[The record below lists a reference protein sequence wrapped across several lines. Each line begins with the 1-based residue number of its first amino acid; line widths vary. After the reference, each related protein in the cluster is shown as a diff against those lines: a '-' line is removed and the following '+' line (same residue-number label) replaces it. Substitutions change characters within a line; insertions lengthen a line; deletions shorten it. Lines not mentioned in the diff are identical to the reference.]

1 MKVTEIIQNS
11 LKYPLKDWKKFLIL
25 GIIFIILNIAYI
37 SRSLGEENVDL
48 LAIFVG
54 IAFVVGFLVNGY
66 IFRIIKSSFDGKVEL
81 PKFDNWIDMGLE
93 GAKVYIVYMIYLIP
107 TVLLSIVLISSSYN
121 VMLSSGLSTID
132 LIASFNS
139 VLWQGTLIFI
149 GLIIL
154 FGTTVAVDVIIRL
167 GVLYPIVILYSII
180 VTPIFLVAIANMG
193 YDEGDLKSA
202 FKIREILGEI
212 SIIGW
217 GNLIKWYI
225 IMGII
230 FIAFW
235 IISNIVLYLFSLIN
249 PIIGGILLALTIYPY
264 LTMFLARSMALFY
277 LPDEEELESVQ

>member
-1 MKVTEIIQNS
+1 MKVTEIIQDS
-11 LKYPLKDWKKFLIL
+11 LKYPLQDWKKFLIL

-81 PKFDNWIDMGLE
+81 PKFDNWIDIGLE

-107 TVLLSIVLISSSYN
+107 TILLSIVLISSSYN

-149 GLIIL
+149 SIIIL

-167 GVLYPIVILYSII
+167 GILYPIGILYSII
-180 VTPIFLVAIANMG
+180 ITPIFLVAIANMG

-235 IISNIVLYLFSLIN
+235 IISNIVLYFFSLIN

-264 LTMFLARSMALFY
+264 LTIFLARSMALFY

>member
-81 PKFDNWIDMGLE
+81 PKFDNWIDIGLE

-107 TVLLSIVLISSSYN
+107 TILLSIVLISSSYN

-149 GLIIL
+149 SIIIL

-167 GVLYPIVILYSII
+167 GILYPIGILYSII
-180 VTPIFLVAIANMG
+180 ITPIFLVAIANMG